1 MIILDTN
8 VLSEMMRLERN
19 GAFVRWIQATDSDEL
34 FTTAVTQAEI
44 LLGVALL
51 PRGRRQASLA
61 EATRQIF
68 LENFAGRILPF
79 DSGAAEEYAALAA
92 KKRGLGRSMESLDA
106 QIAAIVRSR
115 NAVLATRNI
124 KHFIECDVRLV
135 NPWEA

>member
-1 MIILDTN
+1 MIVLDTN
-8 VLSEMMRLERN
+8 VLSEMMRLERD
-19 GAFVRWIQATDSDEL
+19 GVFVRWIQATDSDEL

-44 LLGVALL
+44 LFGVALL
-51 PRGRRQASLA
+51 PLGRRKALLA
-61 EATRQIF
+61 EAARQTF
-68 LENFAGRILPF
+68 SENFAGRILPF
-79 DSGAAEEYAALAA
+79 DSGAAEECAALAA

-124 KHFIECDVRLV
+124 KRFIECDVRLV